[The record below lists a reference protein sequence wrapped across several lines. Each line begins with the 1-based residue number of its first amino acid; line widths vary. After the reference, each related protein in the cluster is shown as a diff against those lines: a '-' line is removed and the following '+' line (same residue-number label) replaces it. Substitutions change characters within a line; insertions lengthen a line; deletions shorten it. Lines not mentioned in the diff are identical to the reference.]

1 MAEAR
6 RDRWLSGPPAYL
18 FNRYGATLFPFDLA
32 YRLALPWAPL
42 AYRLW
47 HSKRE
52 TARRNYA
59 RILDRSVND
68 PLVDRTGRACFRHF
82 ALYIA
87 EMIHVQGWDTQTV
100 LDRLTIEGE
109 ERFDEAESYGR
120 GIIFTSAHMGSP
132 EVAASIVV
140 LRGYQITSVAERF
153 GPRFIMD
160 WAVACRAG
168 MGITLLPAAGS
179 GIKLVRALRLRQMV
193 AFVVDAGIDKGGG
206 VPITFFG
213 HRTVFP
219 AGPARLARI
228 SGAPIVFGLAVRR
241 PGGRF
246 LAHICPPI
254 LSNRE
259 LDPDEDAQQVT
270 QRIADLFEGFVR
282 RYPAQW
288 YAFREMWPDDGW
300 PLWQG

>member
-1 MAEAR
+1 MPEAKR
-6 RDRWLSGPPAYL
+6 SDWLPGPWGYVL
-18 FNRYGATLFPFDLA
+18 NRAAVPLVPFGLA
-32 YRLALPWAPL
+32 YRLALPWGDF
-42 AYRLW
+42 AYGIW
-47 HSKRE
+47 TSKRE

-59 RILDRSVND
+59 RILGRSVND
-68 PLVDRTGRACFRHF
+68 PLVNRLGRACFRHF

-87 EMIHVQGWDTQTV
+87 EMIHVQGWDNQTV
-100 LDRLTIEGE
+100 LDRLQIEGDE
-109 ERFDEAESYGR
+109 HFDEAESYGR

-132 EVAASIVV
+132 EVAASLVI
-140 LRGYQITSVAERF
+140 LRGYRITSVAERF
-153 GPRFIMD
+153 GPQFAMD
-160 WAVACRAG
+160 WAVACRAR

-179 GIKLVRALRLRQMV
+179 AIKLVRALRRRQMV
-193 AFVVDAGIDKGGG
+193 AFVVDVGVDKGGG
-206 VPITFFG
+206 VPVTFFG

-219 AGPARLARI
+219 VGPARLARI

-259 LDPDEDAQQVT
+259 LDPDEDARQVT

-288 YAFREMWPDDGW
+288 YVFREMWPDDGW
-300 PLWQG
+300 PLWEG